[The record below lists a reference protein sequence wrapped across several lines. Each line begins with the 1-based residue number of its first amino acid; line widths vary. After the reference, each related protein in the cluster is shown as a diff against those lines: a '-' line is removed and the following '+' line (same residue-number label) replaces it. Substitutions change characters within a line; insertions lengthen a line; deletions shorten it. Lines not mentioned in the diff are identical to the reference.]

1 MHACGAAGAW
11 VTWMT
16 KRRTGP
22 PWQAG
27 AGMQNVAWTG
37 VCAKF
42 GDPFEWLCA
51 LWGSVEFVGR
61 AAND

>member
-1 MHACGAAGAW
+1 
-11 VTWMT
+11 
-16 KRRTGP
+16 
-22 PWQAG
+22 
-27 AGMQNVAWTG
+27 MQNVAWTG